1 MIMSKGS
8 GDRTFLHDTILSIL
22 NEATPENPMQK
33 KQIIQRLAN
42 RDIPLSRTTLDKKL
56 SDLELKGYKLIDV
69 GRKGFYLE
77 KDSDYICDSELRF
90 LIDTVMY
97 SRLIPEDNAAAIIE
111 KLAKLGSGPFE
122 KEMKK
127 RASIAWNLE
136 KDAFWGTLENVESV
150 QKAIFE
156 HRQISCNYIKSMEY
170 NIEYRYRD
178 DIIVNPYELAFSDG
192 RYFLLCSY
200 ENEDDLK
207 VLRLD
212 KMDHLQV
219 LKTKC
224 VESKTIEKVKKEKG
238 VQQYLYNQP
247 ELKGGQPI
255 DIDLLCY
262 NDALYEVYD
271 DFGKQNT
278 RIKTIKPEN
287 YDDPDTTLISVRT
300 TREAMK
306 SWAVFHAGSIVV
318 VKPQELRDEIV
329 DSLQIAQHIYSK
341 TGKRARVRS
350 MIAKSLDE
358 AICEDKIAGINN
370 VRYTGHSKERQLERI
385 DISEYDIGWLNQ
397 LSLSH
402 CRVCCSD
409 KDRSFP
415 ELRSISL
422 MRCIFDNDIFSQF
435 PNLEHIT
442 IFGSTIID
450 LNFLN
455 PNSSVRS
462 LQILDCENITDI
474 SPVFELNDLKRFET
488 NCDCFDG
495 NAVKKLRTKFP
506 DCEISVYDKSL
517 RGENSNIA
525 VRTAFYLK
533 DGKVISRNVS
543 FERSLGISAADK
555 KRSVASLHK
564 MLIECDNTSNPLEVS
579 INGKEPLGIKLGS
592 FNLRLDGHVFE
603 NVVQSSKIFK
613 NGGPYREL
621 LNVQP
626 KVAKRDKRI
635 RQSGEVMGFN
645 YKGVKFPTEPKTV
658 FFDYIYINAV
668 KQTLNADE
676 ISKIAE
682 FTHFTDTEFNPPSSI
697 NTQAKSV
704 SIIKLMLEMFGEIP
718 EMNIDEFIKFHKENV
733 LV

>member
-1 MIMSKGS
+1 MPKGS

-22 NEATPENPMQK
+22 NEATPEKPMQK
-33 KQIIQRLAN
+33 KQIMQRLAN
-42 RDIPLSRTTLDKKL
+42 QDITLSRTTLDKKL

-77 KDSDYICDSELRF
+77 KDSDYISDGELRF

-111 KLAKLGSGPFE
+111 KLAKLGSGSFE

-127 RASIAWNLE
+127 RANIAWNLE
-136 KDAFWGTLENVESV
+136 KDAFWGTIENVERV

-156 HRQISCNYIKSMEY
+156 HRQISCNYIKSIDY
-170 NIEYRYRD
+170 NIEYRYKN

-192 RYFLLCSY
+192 KYFLLCSY

-212 KMDHLQV
+212 KMDHLLI

-224 VESKTIEKVKKEKG
+224 VENKALEKVKKEKG
-238 VQQYLYNQP
+238 VHQYLYNQP

-262 NDALYEVYD
+262 NEAIYEVYD

-278 RIKTIKPEN
+278 RIQTIKPEN

-306 SWAVFHAGSIVV
+306 SWAVFHANSIVV

-329 DSLQIAQHIYSK
+329 ASLQIAQHKYNK

-350 MIAKSLDE
+350 IIAKSLDE
-358 AICEDKIAGINN
+358 AIREDKIAGIDK
-370 VRYTGHSKERQLERI
+370 VRYMGHSKERAFEAI

-402 CRVCCSD
+402 CKVCCSD
-409 KDRSFP
+409 KDKIFP

-422 MRCIFDNDIFSQF
+422 MRCIIDNDIFAHF
-435 PNLEHIT
+435 PNLEQIT
-442 IFGSTIID
+442 IVGSTIID
-450 LNFLN
+450 LKFLRQT
-455 PNSSVRS
+455 SCVRS

-474 SPVFELNDLKRFET
+474 SPVFELNDLRSFET
-488 NCDCFDG
+488 NCDCFDEST
-495 NAVKKLRTKFP
+495 AEKLHTKFS
-506 DCEISVYDKSL
+506 DCKISVYDKSL
-517 RGENSNIA
+517 RGENGTIS
-525 VRTAFYLK
+525 VRPAFYVK
-533 DGKVISRNVS
+533 DGKVVSRNVS
-543 FERSLGISAADK
+543 FERALGISAADK
-555 KRSVASLHK
+555 KRSVVSLHE
-564 MLIECDNTSNPLEVS
+564 MLIECDSASNPLEVS
-579 INGKEPLGIKLGS
+579 INGKEPLGIRLGA
-592 FNLRLDGHVFE
+592 FNLRLDGHAFE
-603 NVVQSSKIFK
+603 SVVQSSKIFT
-613 NGGPYREL
+613 NGGPYHEL
-621 LNVQP
+621 LNIQP
-626 KVAKRDKRI
+626 KEAKRDKRI
-635 RQSGEVMGFN
+635 KQSGEVIGFN
-645 YKGVKFPTEPKTV
+645 YKGIEFPTEPGTA

-668 KQTLNADE
+668 KQTLNVDE
-676 ISKIAE
+676 IKKIAE
-682 FTHFTDTEFNPPSSI
+682 FTHFTDSEFNPPRSI

-704 SIIKLMLEMFGEIP
+704 AIIKLMLDIFGEIP
-718 EMNIDEFIKFHKENV
+718 ELTIDEFIKFHKENV